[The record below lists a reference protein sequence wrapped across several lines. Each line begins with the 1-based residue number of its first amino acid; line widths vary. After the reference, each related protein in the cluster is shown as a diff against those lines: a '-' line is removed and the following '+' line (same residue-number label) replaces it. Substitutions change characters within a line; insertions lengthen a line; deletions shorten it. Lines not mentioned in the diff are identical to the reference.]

1 MKHFVVINR
10 WATQDDLGVN
20 IVGIAHDIAN
30 AKEIFASVVDNE
42 REIAK
47 DNDWY
52 IEEDSDMYFEAYEED
67 GFYSQGHT
75 VLYIEE
81 VI

>member
-30 AKEIFASVVDNE
+30 AKEIFAKMLLG
-42 REIAK
+42 A
-47 DNDWY
+47 
-52 IEEDSDMYFEAYEED
+52 
-67 GFYSQGHT
+67 
-75 VLYIEE
+75 
-81 VI
+81 